1 MVIRYDRTML
11 KILLTKLKEWIPSCC
26 LLCNQRSNSGI
37 DLCTG
42 CLQQLPWLNR
52 GCEQCAQPLNSE
64 HASTR
69 FCGACLCTPPAYD
82 STLAP
87 FSYQDTMITLIA
99 KLKFNK
105 NLSVGRVLGEL
116 MARHIKTNTP
126 SDMPSLLLPVPL
138 HPKRLRQ
145 RGYNQAIIIAEHLSK
160 QLKIPLNRTLC
171 KKIRHTAT
179 QSRVDA
185 KHRHA
190 NIDHAF
196 EIASRNL
203 PSHVAI
209 IDDVMT
215 TGATVNAL
223 SSALKHAG
231 VAKISVWCCARTCR
245 TDQKNL

>member
-1 MVIRYDRTML
+1 MVIRYYCIML

-26 LLCNQRSNSGI
+26 LLCNQRSNTGI
-37 DLCTG
+37 DLCTA

-64 HASTR
+64 RPSTR
-69 FCGACLCTPPAYD
+69 FCGVCLSKPPAYD

-87 FSYQDTMITLIA
+87 FSYQDTIITLIA
-99 KLKFNK
+99 RLKFNN

-116 MARHIKTNTP
+116 MARHIKANTP
-126 SDMPSLLLPVPL
+126 ADMPLLLLPVPL

-160 QLKIPLNRTLC
+160 QLKIPLNRIAC

-179 QSRVDA
+179 QSRIDA

-190 NIDHAF
+190 NLDHAF
-196 EIASRNL
+196 EISPQNL
-203 PSHVAI
+203 PTHVAI

-223 SSALKHAG
+223 SIALKHAG

-245 TDQKNL
+245 TDVKIL